1 MTTQAK
7 IKSIGSDGTE
17 YDIDLYK
24 SAPDKGSVHIATI
37 KHGKQVK
44 IDTFP
49 LYAIKRVKSAD
60 VEIRCYAEVFGPDPV
75 VTFTV
80 GNKLLVDVKGAWA
93 SNGLTAYPLDPKNKQ
108 ILIDFI
114 QANFP

>member
-1 MTTQAK
+1 MSQAK
-7 IKSIGSDGTE
+7 IKSIDSNGTE

-24 SAPDKGSVHIATI
+24 TAPDKGSVHIATI
-37 KHGKQVK
+37 KKGKQLKV
-44 IDTFP
+44 DSFP
-49 LYAIKRVKSAD
+49 LYNIKRVKSAD
-60 VEIRCYAEVFGPDPV
+60 VEIQCYAEVFGPDPV

-80 GNKLLVDVKGAWA
+80 SNKLLVDVKGAWA

-114 QANFP
+114 TVNFP